1 MLRERDHNKLEI
13 GKYGG
18 KKVLSI
24 LLECLFGKYEFIL
37 AWQFDNK
44 KQFEKQKR
52 NNLNIM

>member
-44 KQFEKQKR
+44 KQFEKEKR